1 MKCPRCTHKNPAGVK
16 FCGDCGQRMGALC
29 PGCKALNLPES
40 NFCHQC
46 GQFLPKTNGFFS
58 EEKSSGPRW
67 SEVEKTTL
75 PHTATGERKY
85 VTVLFSDLSG
95 YTTLA
100 QRLDPEEVKEL
111 VSRLSLEITKVVTKY
126 EGFIEK
132 FVGDA
137 VMAVFGAIRAHED
150 DPIRA
155 IRAAAEIHELISALG
170 SSYEAQI
177 GQTLAMHTGISTG
190 LVVTGDVDFEKGTH
204 GIAGAT
210 LNLAARLCSLAKP
223 GDIMVGSET
232 YRLAIGHFNFDSQEP
247 VQLKGVIEPIQVF
260 KVISRIDQPKK
271 IHRFQGL
278 RSDLIGRNPELEL
291 LKKALDRV
299 RTGKGSLVSIC
310 GNAGTGKSRLVEEFK
325 SALNREKVTWRE
337 GQCYPY
343 ARNFTY
349 FPLIDLI
356 SRTFGIKE
364 SDAPELVR
372 EKIESGLDFLEHKDD
387 VVPYVGSLYHLKYKQ
402 LEGISPEIWRS
413 RLKMSFLEILAVMA
427 RSAPTI
433 ICLEDLHW
441 ADPSSMELIRFLL
454 SDFRYPTL
462 VICVYRPTLTLLSNQ
477 QVANLGESYVE
488 IRLEDL
494 SPAETGTMVGSLLK
508 TEQIP
513 SDLKHFL
520 REKAGGNPFYLEE
533 IVNSLVE
540 SETLVPANAH
550 WMLRKDMGDTELSS
564 TIHGV
569 IAARI
574 DRLEAE
580 MKCILQEAAVIG
592 RAFYHEILSHI
603 TELEDSLWHHLSSLE
618 TLDLIKARSYRP
630 AVEYIFKHALTQEV
644 VYNGLVKG
652 NRKAIHER
660 VGLVMEKLFEDR
672 LPEYYEALAYHFERG
687 QSVDKAVDYLAK
699 SGEKSLERYAL
710 EEAQQYYNAAFV
722 ILSRQSDK
730 LGKTD
735 CLLIDLLNKWSLVYY
750 YRGRYKELLSLL
762 RRHQNIADSLP
773 DSEKRG
779 MFYAWLGCALW
790 HRERFKE
797 AHQHLLKAL
806 TLGEQSKNSAVVGYA
821 CCWLS
826 WVCTELGLFN
836 DAIGYAERAQSIF
849 KAERRDDY
857 IYVSSMCG
865 KGYALWH
872 QGNKSKTLEAGNVL
886 LDFGRKQGD
895 FRAKGMGYCC
905 IGWSNLIGGDLAQ
918 ATPFFEKA
926 VQVSVD
932 PWFSLFPKLALA
944 YGQIA
949 NGNVYDAEKHIDEIM
964 GFSQRFGAEFAGKPA
979 YFFHGMVLIS
989 QGRFKQG
996 LQILE
1001 ECCQTWKDNGC
1012 KLRYAACGS
1021 ILASVYAGLAKKARI
1036 RQQQKFALHA
1046 EDKATAHFQDSIETA
1061 KQIGANATL
1070 GRAYRD
1076 WGSVYQER
1084 GDTNQ
1089 AAKCMAQAATYFR
1102 LCGSDTLSES
1112 DAEEDARE
1120 TASEFVEL

>member
-1 MKCPRCTHKNPAGVK
+1 MKCPRCTHQNPSGVK
-16 FCGDCGQRMGALC
+16 FCNDCGQRMGALC
-29 PGCKALNLPES
+29 SSCKALNLPKS

-46 GQFLPKTNGFFS
+46 GQFLPKNNGFFS
-58 EEKSSGPRW
+58 EEKSSSPRLPD
-67 SEVEKTTL
+67 VEKVPL
-75 PHTATGERKY
+75 PHITTGERKY

-100 QRLDPEEVKEL
+100 QRLDPEEVNEL

-155 IRAAAEIHELISALG
+155 IRAAAEIHELISALS
-170 SSYEAQI
+170 SSYKAQI
-177 GQTLAMHTGISTG
+177 GQTLAMHTGINTG
-190 LVVTGDVDFEKGTH
+190 LVVTSDVDFDKGNH

-210 LNLAARLCSLAKP
+210 LNVAARLCSFAKP
-223 GDIMVGSET
+223 GDILVGSDT
-232 YRLAIGHFNFDSQEP
+232 YRLAMGYFNFDSQEP
-247 VQLKGVIEPIQVF
+247 VQLKGLAAPIQVY
-260 KVISRIDQPKK
+260 KVISKIDQPKK
-271 IHRFQGL
+271 IHRFHGL
-278 RSDLIGRNPELEL
+278 RAELIGRNPEIEL

-299 RTGKGSLVSIC
+299 RTGKGTLVSLC

-325 SALNREKVTWRE
+325 SAFNREKVTWIE

-349 FPLIDLI
+349 FPLINLI
-356 SRTFGIKE
+356 NRALGISE
-364 SDAPELVR
+364 SDPPQLVK
-372 EKIESGLDFLEHKDD
+372 EKIETGLNFLEHKDD
-387 VVPYVGSLYHLKYKQ
+387 VVPFIGSLYHLKYSQ
-402 LEGISPEIWRS
+402 LEGISPENWRS
-413 RLKMSFLEILAVMA
+413 RIKMAFWEILAAMA
-427 RSAPTI
+427 RRAPTI

-441 ADPSSMELIRFLL
+441 ADPSSLELIRFLL

-477 QVANLGESYVE
+477 QVANLGESHVE

-508 TEQIP
+508 TKQIP
-513 SDLKHFL
+513 SDLKHFV
-520 REKAGGNPFYLEE
+520 RKKAGGNPFYLEE
-533 IVNSLVE
+533 IINSLVE
-540 SETLVPANAH
+540 SKILVPENDH
-550 WMLRKDMGDTELSS
+550 WMLCKNISDSQASS

-574 DRLEAE
+574 DRLEPE
-580 MKCILQEAAVIG
+580 MKQILQEAAVIG
-592 RAFYHEILSHI
+592 RSFYYEILSHI

-618 TLDLIKARSYRP
+618 TLDLIKVRSYRP

-652 NRKAIHER
+652 KRKAIHEQ
-660 VGLVMEKLFEDR
+660 VALVIEKLFKDR
-672 LPEYYEALAYHFERG
+672 LCEYYESLAYHFQRG
-687 QSVDKAVDYLAK
+687 HSVYKAVDYLAK
-699 SGEKSLERYAL
+699 SGEKSLKRYAL
-710 EEAQQYYNAAFV
+710 EEAQKYFDAACE
-722 ILSRQSDK
+722 ILNRQTDK
-730 LGKTD
+730 LGKTE

-750 YRGRYKELLSLL
+750 YRGRYRELLSLL
-762 RRHQNIADSLP
+762 TRYQAVADSLP
-773 DSEKRG
+773 HNGKRG

-797 AHQHLLKAL
+797 AHHYLLKAL
-806 TLGEQSKNSAVVGYA
+806 ALGEKSKDFTVVGYA
-821 CCWLS
+821 SCWLS
-826 WVCTELGLFN
+826 WVCTELGLFD
-836 DAIGYAERAQSIF
+836 DAIEYAGRAQSIF
-849 KAERRDDY
+849 KSERRNDY

-865 KGYALWH
+865 MGYALWH
-872 QGNKSKTLEAGNVL
+872 HGDKAKTLEAGNVL
-886 LDFGRKQGD
+886 LDFARKQGD
-895 FRAKGMGYCC
+895 YRAKGMGYCC
-905 IGWSNLIGGDLAQ
+905 IGWSHLIGGDLAK

-932 PWFSLFPKLALA
+932 PWFSLFPKLALS

-949 NGNVYDAEKHIDEIM
+949 NGNIYDAEKNIEEVL

-979 YFFHGMVLIS
+979 LFFHGMVLVN

-1001 ECCQTWKDNGC
+1001 KCCQSWRQNGC

-1021 ILASVYAGLAKKARI
+1021 MLAWVYADLAKKARI
-1036 RQQQKFALHA
+1036 RQQQKFAVYA
-1046 EDKATAHFQDSIETA
+1046 DNKSTDHFQKSIENA
-1061 KQIGANATL
+1061 KQIGAHAAL

-1076 WGSVYQER
+1076 WSNVYHER
-1084 GDTNQ
+1084 GDTKQ
-1089 AAKCMAQAATYFR
+1089 AAKCVSQADNYFR
-1102 LCGSDTLSES
+1102 LCGSDTLS
-1112 DAEEDARE
+1112 
-1120 TASEFVEL
+1120 VQN